1 MEQNAQTFELEMT
14 FDTPLRTKAYY
25 QEPEDLPARADDC
38 VPGDLRRYLQACFQA
53 DEHVA
58 VCVEAV
64 DGRPGKPLA
73 FPVSHLVDQCRQP
86 DMEAIVGETT
96 VSGAWIGVNPVNAEG
111 CRDRNITAYRHA
123 LLKTDEG
130 EPGRQLASIWEL
142 ELPCA
147 SILYSGNG
155 TLHAIVRIE
164 ADSLQQY
171 RERVDY
177 LYRVAARVGL
187 HCDAANRYPSRM
199 TRLPGVRRG
208 ESWQYTVSGPCGKPT
223 WQEWKEHADDLYD
236 DLPDIQC
243 AADLIERPPQRYE
256 ELIKGVLRRLNKL
269 RVTGPS
275 KAGKSFGLY
284 ELVVAVA
291 EGVEWLGFEVRKGSV
306 LLINTEL
313 DEPES
318 WWRLREVYEAMGID
332 PRNAHSIDVWNLR
345 GRCKMLD
352 VLAPKL
358 IRRAAQ
364 RGAAYDMVIL
374 DPIYKVA
381 GRSEND
387 PAEVAQ
393 VCDTMDIIAG
403 KLNAAFV
410 YCHHHSKGMQG
421 QKVSMDRASG
431 SGVWSRDA
439 DSMLDLIELLIPEK
453 RRTVLVETLA
463 RQELRDVCALA
474 NLEFEQHDKQ
484 AATAEQLVAA
494 LCRVHVADAADI
506 TEAYASAVRRANM
519 MTGWRLEGSFR
530 GFPPLAPRPL
540 WFRHPIH
547 VSDTYDL
554 LKDAKAAGE
563 EVPWVQRQRDRAES
577 KKARDER
584 KRRDLDEAISSLGP
598 GHRVTDYAKHIG
610 ASTKTLR
617 RMIHRSRDWAVV
629 KAIVCKRTEDSGD
642 EAKTG

>member
-1 MEQNAQTFELEMT
+1 MPDLEMT

-73 FPVSHLVDQCRQP
+73 FPVSHLIDQCRQP

-208 ESWQYTVSGPCGKPT
+208 ESWQYMVSGPCGKPT

-236 DLPDIQC
+236 DLPEIKC
-243 AADLIERPPQRYE
+243 AEELIARPPQRYE

-306 LLINTEL
+306 LLVNTEL

-358 IRRAAQ
+358 CRRAAQ
-364 RGAAYDMVIL
+364 RGAAYDVVIL

-403 KLNAAFV
+403 QLNAAFV

-439 DSMLDLIELLIPEK
+439 DSMLDLIELQISDK
-453 RRTVLVETLA
+453 RRAVLVDKLA

-474 NLEFEQHDKQ
+474 NLEFEQHASQ
-484 AATAEQLVAA
+484 AATAELLVAA
-494 LCRVHVADAADI
+494 LRKAHVTDAAEI

-530 GFPPLAPRPL
+530 GFPPLEPRPL

-547 VSDTYDL
+547 ISDSYEL

-563 EVPWVQRQRDRAES
+563 EPPWMEQQRRREEYKEAAKKQRGEAL
-577 KKARDER
+577 A
-584 KRRDLDEAISSLGP
+584 EAIKACGEEC
-598 GHRVTDYAKHIG
+598 RVEVLATRVG
-610 ASTKTLR
+610 KTERQVR
-617 RMIHRSRDWAVV
+617 RILEKCEAWKVLDGRVV
-629 KAIVCKRTEDSGD
+629 KRK
-642 EAKTG
+642 KT